1 MPHWET
7 RTNPDANLPGFLAL
21 FLAIAAPVLGAGCD
35 SAEVELPV
43 DVVEELVTE
52 ITVTRNPSGFAPL
65 TAEIAL
71 TTARPV
77 TAEIVVPGREG
88 ELTDVRKRFNDPFTQ
103 AVLPVLGL
111 YPEVTNTV
119 LLRFFEP
126 DGTLIGELE
135 HEIAAQAITFA
146 TPRITIEVAD
156 TESMKPGMNLVSYF
170 GQSRSTDAQIPFM
183 FDAAGSIRW
192 YLDYSSHPTLSNL
205 FYDVGV
211 ERLANGNLYFGDG
224 STGQIVEVDMLG
236 HVIRTWPL
244 PGHGFHHNV
253 IEKPNG
259 NFLVTTNKHG
269 LPTIEDHILEID
281 RESGAIVQVWDLN
294 ESLDNRRRSW
304 STNRRDWFHA
314 NGLVYDPADDTIIVS
329 GRVQGTVKLNRN
341 NEVIWILAPHRG
353 WNTSGSGADLS
364 TRLLQ
369 PLDSSGIPITD
380 PGVLDGTSNHEE
392 FEWAWYQHAPEM
404 TPRGTLLLFDNGDN
418 RNYGLAS
425 GGPYSRAV
433 EYRIDEEAMTV
444 QQVWQYGKERRG
456 STFAGIVSDV
466 DYHLRE
472 DNVVFMPGANHDA
485 DGPNGKTIEVD
496 YTTKRVVFEA
506 VIRPS
511 EAMYGITFHR
521 VERLPLYPRQRQ
533 SSRD

>member
-1 MPHWET
+1 MPAS
-7 RTNPDANLPGFLAL
+7 DANRRPACLAL
-21 FLAIAAPVLGAGCD
+21 GLATVSVLLGTGCD
-35 SAEVELPV
+35 SASVEVPV
-43 DVVEELVTE
+43 DVTEELVTE
-52 ITVTRNPSGFAPL
+52 IAVARNPSGYAPL
-65 TAEIAL
+65 TAEITL

-77 TAEIVVPGREG
+77 TAELVIPGRDG
-88 ELTDVRKRFNDPFTQ
+88 EKTDVRQRFDEPFTQ

-119 LLRFFEP
+119 RLRFFEP

-135 HEIAAQAITFA
+135 REIDAQPTTFPA
-146 TPRITIEVAD
+146 PRITIVAAD
-156 TESMKPGMNLVSYF
+156 PEAMKPGMNLVSYF
-170 GQSRSTDAQIPFM
+170 GQSRTTDAQIPFM

-192 YLDYSSHPTLSNL
+192 YLDFSNHPTLSNL

-224 STGQIVEVDMLG
+224 STAQIVEVDMLG
-236 HVIRTWPL
+236 RVVRTWPL

-253 IEKPNG
+253 IEKPDG

-269 LPTIEDHILEID
+269 LPTIEDHILEVD
-281 RESGAIVQVWDLN
+281 RETGAIVQTWDLN
-294 ESLDNRRRSW
+294 QSLDNRRRSW

-329 GRVQGTVKLNRN
+329 GRVQGTVKLSRTND
-341 NEVIWILAPHRG
+341 VIWILAPHRG
-353 WNTSGSGADLS
+353 WNTSGNGSDLRS
-364 TRLLQ
+364 KLLQ
-369 PLDSSGIPITD
+369 PLDSFGAPITD
-380 PGVLDGTSNHEE
+380 PAVLDGTANHRD

-404 TPRGTLLLFDNGDN
+404 TARGTLLLFDNGDN
-418 RNYGLAS
+418 RNYGLVS

-433 EYRIDEEAMTV
+433 EYLIDEAAMTV

-466 DYHLRE
+466 DYHERE
-472 DNVVFMPGANHDA
+472 DNVVFMPGANHDEQ
-485 DGPNGKTIEVD
+485 GPNGKTVEVD
-496 YTTKRVVFEA
+496 YATRRVVFEA
-506 VIRPS
+506 VIRPA

-521 VERLPLYPRQRQ
+521 VERLPLYPNQP
-533 SSRD
+533 